1 MEVSPEIYAW
11 LSSLNIIEPF
21 DDSDK
26 NGNKGYFIPE
36 KILNSLF
43 NGEYFSAMILSLQD
57 AYNRYYDNRKDCSSK
72 LKELVFKEKNYEKI
86 SEKTRINNWNV
97 INEALKIF
105 GIKYS
110 KNDLNKIINENDTML
125 LKIITNIF
133 NTITQYLKYVKK
145 DTNTNNDKT
154 NKNKTIKNN
163 NNLNTNP
170 NLIVNGRNDKIM
182 KKDYSNSILN
192 SSVNEPIKIINK
204 NISES
209 SLNNNF
215 NSSNNLI
222 QNNSEIEANNN
233 EIVIN
238 ENQNNN
244 TKNNNT
250 NVNTNNKIIIN
261 HNNKISEDILDSPR
275 PLTEYVDVDKLSGDT
290 LYENCTSTLEFF
302 IVTLCKNFKISPIQA
317 IGLLSNN
324 RHYLSVMCSSG
335 INGNYTSVKKWLE
348 DLQIN
353 YDILSKLI
361 FKYGDGVYM
370 TYCIIGTALCSKNYD
385 VSLYAVDLLSQ
396 LNKNVGLN
404 YQWFYKNGIYSFI
417 YAFIKHG
424 DRILYFL
431 NILCDFIKGIEEEVF
446 KEIKNKM
453 NSDEEYKI
461 LIYDILP
468 DIIDVSKNI
477 KNKKFFNIFKDFV
490 FDICL
495 HEEKKLTYSC
505 SVLCESFYL
514 YYQLLNED
522 LIKKIVLFFKKC
534 LRNNNSN
541 IYGSTISKIF
551 VLINNLAV
559 LYNEN
564 APPLY
569 KCLIFLFI
577 DMYDELEKREIFLIN
592 FGQFLNEHK
601 MIPLDIFFEPYF
613 SKLKQCKNYN
623 LCDFCFLFNI
633 LDHPRIEYND
643 ILDIINFLLSVSFN
657 NYIYNK
663 CSIFIF
669 EKMLVELLP
678 NKYID
683 NRQIQDLSMIF
694 VNYIKEMLDIYVSNE
709 NGNKANEDG
718 DDEDKNE
725 NLLEM
730 SYFIVQQGFIQ
741 VNTCVKLKIIECAK
755 MYYDI
760 HKKHSGI
767 FLGMLKKYP
776 DFGNIL
782 FQIEQQS

>member
-11 LSSLNIIEPF
+11 FSSLNIIEPF

-43 NGEYFSAMILSLQD
+43 NGEYFSVMILSLQE

-97 INEALKIF
+97 INDALKIF

-110 KNDLNKIINENDTML
+110 KNDLSKIINENDIML

-154 NKNKTIKNN
+154 NKNKVIKNN
-163 NNLNTNP
+163 SNVNINANSNKTF
-170 NLIVNGRNDKIM
+170 NGRNDKIM
-182 KKDYSNSILN
+182 KKDYSNTILN
-192 SSVNEPIKIINK
+192 SSLNDPIKIMNK

-215 NSSNNLI
+215 NASNNLI
-222 QNNSEIEANNN
+222 QNNSETETNNN

-238 ENQNNN
+238 ENQNN
-244 TKNNNT
+244 KI
-250 NVNTNNKIIIN
+250 NNKNIN
-261 HNNKISEDILDSPR
+261 YNKISEDILDSQK

-302 IVTLCKNFKISPIQA
+302 IVTLCKNFKITPNQA

-335 INGNYTSVKKWLE
+335 VNGNYTSVKKWLE

-361 FKYGDGVYM
+361 CKYGDGIYM

-396 LNKNVGLN
+396 LNKNVSLN
-404 YQWFYKNGIYSFI
+404 YQWFYKFGINSFI

-424 DRILYFL
+424 DKILYFL
-431 NILCDFIKGIEEEVF
+431 NIMCDFIKNNEEEVF
-446 KEIKNKM
+446 KEVKNKM

-461 LIYDILP
+461 IIYDILP

-514 YYQLLNED
+514 YYHLINES

-534 LRNNNSN
+534 LRSNNSN

-551 VLINNLAV
+551 VLINNMAV

-569 KCLIFLFI
+569 KCLISLFI

-623 LCDFCFLFNI
+623 LCDFYFLYNI
-633 LDHPRIEYND
+633 LEHPRIEYND
-643 ILDIINFLLSVSFN
+643 ILDIIDFLLSVSFN

-663 CSIFIF
+663 CSILIF

-678 NKYID
+678 NKFID

-694 VNYIKEMLDIYVSNE
+694 VNYINKMLDTYVANE
-709 NGNKANEDG
+709 NENKNNDENEE
-718 DDEDKNE
+718 DEDKNE

-741 VNTCVKLKIIECAK
+741 VNTLVKLKIIECAK

-760 HKKHSGI
+760 HKNHSGI
-767 FLGMLKKYP
+767 FLGMLKQYQ

-782 FQIEQQS
+782 FQIEQ